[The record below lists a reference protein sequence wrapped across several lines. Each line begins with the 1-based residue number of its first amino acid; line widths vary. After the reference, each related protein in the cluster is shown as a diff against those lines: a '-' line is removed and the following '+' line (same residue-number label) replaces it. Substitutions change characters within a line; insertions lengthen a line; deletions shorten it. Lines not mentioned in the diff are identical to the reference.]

1 MNAAAP
7 MVIDHDT
14 QALDVTPKTRGAQV
28 IKTDASKV
36 MDLMI
41 RAGKDFDFD
50 KLDRMQAFYERL
62 KGQEA
67 EAAYDEAMAAAQAEM
82 GPIAADANNPQT
94 KSRYASYAALD
105 RALRPIY
112 TKHGFS
118 LSFSSG
124 EGAPPD
130 HVRVVCKVAC
140 AGHKTFPHLD
150 MPADGKGA
158 KGGDV
163 MTKTHATG
171 AAFTYGQRYLLKMV
185 FNIAVGEDDDGNRA
199 GRKQDPNDWIS
210 EQQVADLTKL
220 IDESGADRDRF
231 LNVLKVDTLAHLPK
245 RDFQHACRLLAQKKA
260 ANAKTQQGSDQ

>member
-14 QALDVTPKTRGAQV
+14 QAIAETPAKTGQI
-28 IKTDASKV
+28 IKTDSAKV
-36 MDLMI
+36 LEVLLKV
-41 RAGKDFDFD
+41 AKDPDVD
-50 KLDRMQAFYERL
+50 IDRLGQVQAFYERL
-62 KGQEA
+62 KAQDA
-67 EAAYDEAMAAAQAEM
+67 ESAYDEAMAAAQAEM

-124 EGAPPD
+124 DGAPPD

-185 FNIAVGEDDDGNRA
+185 FNIAVGDDDDGNAA
-199 GRKQDPNDWIS
+199 GS
-210 EQQVADLTKL
+210 AAYAQVITSTQLAELVAL
-220 IDESGADRDRF
+220 VDEVGADREKF
-231 LNVLKVDTLAHLPK
+231 LNFLRVDGLSDLPARRFNEAK
-245 RDFQHACRLLAQKKA
+245 RALE
-260 ANAKTQQGSDQ
+260 AKRVRS

>member
-1 MNAAAP
+1 MSAQAL
-7 MVIDHDT
+7 VIDHET
-14 QALDVTPKTRGAQV
+14 QAIEAAPKVRSAQI
-28 IKTDASKV
+28 IKSDAAKVMAVFLRASKDADV
-36 MDLMI
+36 
-41 RAGKDFDFD
+41 DFERLD
-50 KLDRMQAFYERL
+50 KMQAFYERV
-62 KGQEA
+62 KAQES

-94 KSRYASYAALD
+94 KSCYASYAALD

-140 AGHKTFPHLD
+140 AGHKTFPYLD

-171 AAFTYGQRYLLKMV
+171 AAFTYGQRYLLKMI
-185 FNIAVGEDDDGNRA
+185 FNIAVGDDNDQGGSRPVEFITAEQVSGLTALMDDAGVNRD
-199 GRKQDPNDWIS
+199 K
-210 EQQVADLTKL
+210 
-220 IDESGADRDRF
+220 F
-231 LNVLKVDTLAHLPK
+231 LDFLQIETLAHLP
-245 RDFQHACRLLAQKKA
+245 RARHREVLDLIAQKKRQA
-260 ANAKTQQGSDQ
+260 AQGGR